1 MSRAAARYAA
11 CVQATRFRTTAE
23 WPLRTAEFRKAA
35 TYGVSQL
42 FGANAVVR
50 CVLERRAARTITFI
64 LPDDESGA
72 PSRPTVV
79 LPREHAARRTF
90 FRWQTNFLFS
100 SR

>member
-1 MSRAAARYAA
+1 MQRRDMPHAFKRRGFEQPRSGRCER
-11 CVQATRFRTTAE
+11 
-23 WPLRTAEFRKAA
+23 PNSGKAA

-42 FGANAVVR
+42 FGANAIVR

-79 LPREHAARRTF
+79 LPREHEARRTF